1 MGVLVKY
8 KNGAVLTY
16 SLIAYAPYE
25 GYRIAFNGSKG
36 RMELNSIETPVF
48 NEDGVM
54 DSKSVSDTLR
64 VYPMFG
70 KAYDVPFTAAEG
82 GHGGGDPV
90 LQNDLFGTPVE
101 DRFHR
106 AANHVDGAMSILT
119 GIAANQSIATGRP
132 VDVDTLVRF

>member
-54 DSKSVSDTLR
+54 DSKSVVIHFAYIQCLEKHMTFPL
-64 VYPMFG
+64 PLQ
-70 KAYDVPFTAAEG
+70 KADMVAEIRYYKMIYLV
-82 GHGGGDPV
+82 HLWRIDSIV
-90 LQNDLFGTPVE
+90 LQTMWMVQCLF
-101 DRFHR
+101 
-106 AANHVDGAMSILT
+106 
-119 GIAANQSIATGRP
+119 
-132 VDVDTLVRF
+132 